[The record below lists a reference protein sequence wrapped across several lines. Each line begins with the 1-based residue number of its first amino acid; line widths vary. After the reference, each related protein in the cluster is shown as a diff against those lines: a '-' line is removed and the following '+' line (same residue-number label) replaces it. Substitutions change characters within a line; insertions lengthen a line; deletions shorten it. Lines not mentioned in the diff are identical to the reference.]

1 MTQPDFAFYRDKY
14 LGEDIPEEQFQR
26 YAKRA
31 GAKLA
36 RFKQMFLV
44 TPRPGVEDAEAN
56 ALCAVADALYDFA
69 QEDARR
75 GLAVSSVSVGSVSE
89 SYAAPEALSPTTL
102 YLRERH
108 CCELASDF
116 LLLQRWVA
124 HA

>member
-1 MTQPDFAFYRDKY
+1 MPDYAFYRDKY
-14 LGEDIPEEQFQR
+14 LGEDIPEDAFPR

-31 GAKLA
+31 QAKLA

-44 TPRPGVEDAEAN
+44 TPRPGVPDAEEN

-75 GLAVSSVSVGSVSE
+75 GLAVTASAVGSVSE
-89 SYAAPEALSPTTL
+89 SYAAPEALSATTL

-108 CCELASDF
+108 CYELASDF
-116 LLLQRWVA
+116 LLMQRWVA

>member
-1 MTQPDFAFYRDKY
+1 MPDYTFYRETY
-14 LGEDIPEEQFQR
+14 LGEELPAEEFPR
-26 YAKRA
+26 YCKRA
-31 GAKLA
+31 QAKLA

-44 TPRPGVEDAEAN
+44 TPRPGVADAEDN
-56 ALCAVADALYDFA
+56 ALCAIADALYDFA

-75 GLAVSSVSVGSVSE
+75 GLGVTSASVGAVSE
-89 SYAAPEALSPTTL
+89 TYAAPEALSPTTL

>member
-1 MTQPDFAFYRDKY
+1 MPDYSFYRETY
-14 LGEDIPEEQFQR
+14 LGEDIPPEQFPR
-26 YAKRA
+26 FLKRA
-31 GAKLA
+31 QVKLA

-44 TPRPGVEDAEAN
+44 TPRPGVTDAEDN
-56 ALCAVADALYDFA
+56 ALCAIADALYDFA

-75 GLAVSSVSVGSVSE
+75 GLTSATVGSVSE

-116 LLLQRWVA
+116 LLMQRWVA